1 MFIKKIMA
9 VGFLLALLILP
20 SMSAEAAKPIV
31 AVLPFNDQSPR
42 KGSADNQA
50 ALENAMDYVTTALGH
65 TNKFQ
70 MLTRTDIAPILDSI
84 KFDHSGLVDPATAAQ
99 YGKMIGAQYIVVG
112 TVTGLGSKGRDMLAH
127 LSLRMIKV
135 ETAEIY
141 LSGRG
146 KGKSKG
152 DPIDALENAAKDA
165 LNGEMGMLTMMRN
178 SGK

>member
-1 MFIKKIMA
+1 MFIKKIIA

-112 TVTGLGSKGRDMLAH
+112 TVTGLADGAENV
-127 LSLRMIKV
+127 SLKKM
-135 ETAEIY
+135 AEQ
-141 LSGRG
+141 
-146 KGKSKG
+146 
-152 DPIDALENAAKDA
+152 AAAKVDEKFRRIGA
-165 LNGEMGMLTMMRN
+165 RN
-178 SGK
+178 NFFD